1 LTDRIGQFDGHIE
14 EQETNMAM
22 NILDALSG
30 SVGKEL
36 VGQASRYLG
45 ESEAGTTSAVGAL
58 MPALLGGMM
67 QKASTGQGAAD
78 LFKLVNGSNID
89 TSMLGSLAGLF
100 SGGSNTS
107 ALTSLGTS
115 LATSLFGGDRT
126 GGLTSAL
133 AASSGVKPS
142 SAASL
147 LGMLLPLLFAFIK
160 KFAGEKKLDASGLAN
175 LLLGQKDYL
184 AKATLDPG
192 IAKALGFGSL
202 SSLLGGLPSAVGSA
216 ADTAGRAATAA
227 AGAAGA
233 AATAGASGFRR
244 WLPWIIGLIA
254 AFLLWQFL
262 SAPKP
267 TAPSAPAP
275 APTTSAP
282 PPAAAPAPA
291 PIAAG
296 LPTAVFFETGSAAIG
311 DEGRKK
317 IASAA
322 DLIKKDAVKVD
333 ITGYTDKTGDLAK
346 NEELAKERARA
357 VRDALMAAGVAEAS
371 ITMKPPA
378 FVTGGDNNEVAR
390 RVEIAKSL

>member
-1 LTDRIGQFDGHIE
+1 
-14 EQETNMAM
+14 MAM

-36 VGQASRYLG
+36 IGQASRYLG
-45 ESEAGTTSAVGAL
+45 ESETGTTSAVSSL

-78 LFKLVNGSNID
+78 LFKLVTGPNID
-89 TSMLGSLAGLF
+89 TNLLGSLAGLF
-100 SGGSNTS
+100 GGGSKTS
-107 ALTSLGTS
+107 ALTSLGSS
-115 LATSLFGGDRT
+115 LASSLLGGDRM

-133 AASSGVKPS
+133 ASSSGIKPS

-160 KFAGEKKLDASGLAN
+160 KFTSEKKLDAAGLAN
-175 LLLGQKDYL
+175 LLLGQKEHL
-184 AKATLDPG
+184 SKTNLDPSIG
-192 IAKALGFGSL
+192 KAMGFGSL
-202 SSLLGGLPSAVGSA
+202 SSLLGSLPSALGSQA
-216 ADTAGRAATAA
+216 ESVGRAAAYAAPAA
-227 AGAAGA
+227 AGAAA
-233 AATAGASGFRR
+233 AAGTSWFRK
-244 WLPWIIGLIA
+244 WLPWLIGLLA

-267 TAPSAPAP
+267 TAPVAPAP

-282 PPAAAPAPA
+282 PAAPAPA
-291 PIAAG
+291 PAPMAAG

-311 DEGRKK
+311 DDGKKK

-322 DLIKKDAVKVD
+322 ELIKKDGVKVD

-357 VRDALMAAGVAEAS
+357 VRDALMAAGVADAN
-371 ITMKPPA
+371 IMMKPPA
-378 FVTGGDNNEVAR
+378 FVTGGENNEVAR
-390 RVEIAKSL
+390 RVEISKSM

>member
-1 LTDRIGQFDGHIE
+1 
-14 EQETNMAM
+14 MAM

-36 VGQASRYLG
+36 IGQASRYLG

-78 LFKLVNGSNID
+78 LFKLVTGSNID
-89 TSMLGSLAGLF
+89 TNMLGSLAGLF

-115 LATSLFGGDRT
+115 LATSLLGGDRM

-133 AASSGVKPS
+133 ASSSGVKPS

-175 LLLGQKDYL
+175 LLLGQKEHL
-184 AKATLDPG
+184 AKTNLDPS

-202 SSLLGGLPSAVGSA
+202 SSFLGGLPSALGSA
-216 ADTAGRAATAA
+216 VDTAGRAAGHAATAA

-244 WLPWIIGLIA
+244 WLPWIIGLVA

-267 TAPSAPAP
+267 TAPVAP

-282 PPAAAPAPA
+282 AAPPAAPAPA

-311 DEGRKK
+311 DEGRRKV
-317 IASAA
+317 ASAA
-322 DLIKKDAVKVD
+322 ELIKKDGVKVD

-346 NEELAKERARA
+346 NEELAKERAKA
-357 VRDALMAAGVAEAS
+357 VRDALVAAGVAEAN

-390 RVEIAKSL
+390 RVEIAKSM

>member
-1 LTDRIGQFDGHIE
+1 
-14 EQETNMAM
+14 MAM

-36 VGQASRYLG
+36 IGQASRYLG
-45 ESEAGTTSAVGAL
+45 ESEAGTSSAVGAL

-78 LFKLVNGSNID
+78 LFKLVTGPNVD
-89 TSMLGSLAGLF
+89 TNMLGSLAGLF

-107 ALTSLGTS
+107 ALTSLGSS
-115 LATSLFGGDRT
+115 LAASLIGGDRA
-126 GGLTSAL
+126 GGLASAL
-133 AASSGVKPS
+133 ASSSGIKPS
-142 SAASL
+142 SATSL

-160 KFAGEKKLDASGLAN
+160 KFTSEKKLDASGLAN

-184 AKATLDPG
+184 AKVNLDPG

-202 SSLLGGLPSAVGSA
+202 SSLLGGLPSTVGSA
-216 ADTAGRAATAA
+216 VDTAGRAAGHAATAA

-233 AATAGASGFRR
+233 AASAGASGFRK
-244 WLPWIIGLIA
+244 WLPWIIGLVA

-267 TAPSAPAP
+267 TAPVAPAP

-282 PPAAAPAPA
+282 PAA

-311 DEGRKK
+311 ADGQKK
-317 IASAA
+317 IGSAA

-346 NEELAKERARA
+346 NEELAKERAKA
-357 VRDALMAAGVAEAS
+357 VRDALVAAGVAEAN

-390 RVEIAKSL
+390 RVEISKSM

>member
-1 LTDRIGQFDGHIE
+1 
-14 EQETNMAM
+14 MAM

-36 VGQASRYLG
+36 IGQASRYLG

-67 QKASTGQGAAD
+67 QKASTGQGASD
-78 LFKLVNGSNID
+78 LFKLVTGSNID
-89 TSMLGSLAGLF
+89 TNMLGSLTGLF

-115 LATSLFGGDRT
+115 LAASLLGGDRT

-184 AKATLDPG
+184 AKTNLDPG

-202 SSLLGGLPSAVGSA
+202 SSLLGGLPSAAGSA
-216 ADTAGRAATAA
+216 ASTAGRAAGQAATAA

-244 WLPWIIGLIA
+244 WLPWIIGLAA

-267 TAPSAPAP
+267 TAPVAP
-275 APTTSAP
+275 APTASAP
-282 PPAAAPAPA
+282 AAPPAAPAPM
-291 PIAAG
+291 AAG

-311 DEGRKK
+311 DEGRRKV
-317 IASAA
+317 ASAA
-322 DLIKKDAVKVD
+322 EMIKKDGVKVD

-357 VRDALMAAGVAEAS
+357 VRDALMAAGVAEAN

-390 RVEIAKSL
+390 RVEIAKSM

>member
-1 LTDRIGQFDGHIE
+1 
-14 EQETNMAM
+14 MAM
-22 NILDALSG
+22 NILDTLSG

-36 VGQASRYLG
+36 IGQASRYLG

-67 QKASTGQGAAD
+67 QKASTGQGASE
-78 LFKLVNGSNID
+78 LFRMVTGSNID
-89 TSMLGSLAGLF
+89 TNMLGSLAGLF
-100 SGGSNTS
+100 SGGSNTN
-107 ALTSLGTS
+107 ALTSLGSS
-115 LATSLFGGDRT
+115 LGSSLIGGDRM
-126 GGLTSAL
+126 GALTSAL
-133 AASSGVKPS
+133 ALSSGIKPS

-147 LGMLLPLLFAFIK
+147 LGMLLPLLFAFLK
-160 KFAGEKKLDASGLAN
+160 KWTGEKKLDASGLAN

-184 AKATLDPG
+184 AKANLDPS

-202 SSLLGGLPSAVGSA
+202 SSLLGGLPSTLGSA
-216 ADTAGRAATAA
+216 AAAGAAAVGGAGRAAGHAATAA

-233 AATAGASGFRR
+233 AATAGASGFRK

-254 AFLLWQFL
+254 AFLLWQFM
-262 SAPKP
+262 SGPKP
-267 TAPSAPAP
+267 TAP
-275 APTTSAP
+275 TVSAP

-291 PIAAG
+291 TMMAG
-296 LPTAVFFETGSAAIG
+296 LPTAVFFETGSAMIG
-311 DEGRKK
+311 EEGRKK

-322 DLIKKDAVKVD
+322 ELIKKDGMKVD

-346 NEELAKERARA
+346 NEELAKERAKA
-357 VRDALMAAGVAEAS
+357 VREVLMAAGVAEAN

-390 RVEIAKSL
+390 RVEIAKSM